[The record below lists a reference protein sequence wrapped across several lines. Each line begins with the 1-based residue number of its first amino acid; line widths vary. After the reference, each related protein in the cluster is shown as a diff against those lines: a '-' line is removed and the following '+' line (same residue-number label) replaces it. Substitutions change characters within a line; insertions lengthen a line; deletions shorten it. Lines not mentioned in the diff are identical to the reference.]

1 MPAFALGLFDAIK
14 FTETMVVFS
23 NLPYRDDGYIY
34 RAGNGSAAVEYRDL
48 WCRPAS
54 GTFVV
59 TMGGDPWGGSGGTF
73 PPLFF

>member
-1 MPAFALGLFDAIK
+1 
-14 FTETMVVFS
+14 MVVFS

-59 TMGGDPWGGSGGTF
+59 TMGGDPWGGGDMSPNIIFEGDGYGTVPQYF
-73 PPLFF
+73 AMGN